1 MAIIPGVENISW
13 TPILGEIVY
22 WVGIVM
28 AAVIILAVFVGL
40 YYVLQFNIKM
50 DYFQLFGSGKDGTF
64 SFGKKKKNRFRWIKN
79 RTAWKPLFPL
89 FNKKDIEPFDS
100 EFVYQGNQTFGFKLN
115 DDYIPGR
122 INIEQDEQTI
132 RCQINPAP
140 YYMKN
145 WFIAK
150 LKENEAEFA
159 VHSFWEDN
167 KYMIMTILCV
177 LICCV
182 VCGVTIYLTYQYAA
196 GGRSD
201 VGALKNAI
209 QGLTNIPQASGGL
222 IPK

>member
-1 MAIIPGVENISW
+1 MGIIPGAGNINW
-13 TPILGEIVY
+13 TPIVGEIIY
-22 WVGIVM
+22 WVGIVVLGL
-28 AAVIILAVFVGL
+28 AILAIFVGG
-40 YYVLQFNIKM
+40 YYILQFQIKM
-50 DYFQLFGSGKDGTF
+50 DYLELFGSGKDGIF
-64 SFGKKKKNRFRWIKN
+64 SFGKKKKNRFKWVKQ

-89 FNKKDIEPFDS
+89 FNKKEIEPFDS
-100 EFVYQGNQTFGFKLN
+100 EFIYQGRQTFGFKLN
-115 DDYIPGR
+115 DEYIPGR
-122 INIEQDEQTI
+122 INIEQDEDTI

-159 VHSFWEDN
+159 VHNFWEDN
-167 KYMIMTILCV
+167 KYFIMAILSV

-201 VGALKNAI
+201 ISALRGAI
-209 QGLTNIPQASGGL
+209 EGLTNIPQAAGGL